1 MILNEV
7 LIELFGNFLIGIILM
22 LFVICFNKDF
32 VLFVIFLLWLI
43 SIILGI
49 IFIFN

>member
-7 LIELFGNFLIGIILM
+7 LIELFGNFFIGIILM
-22 LFVICFNKDF
+22 LLVICFNKDF

-43 SIILGI
+43 SIILVI